1 MQPIP
6 KEQGEQPDHTYK
18 LIKRIALDN
27 TTPDTPIQKEGH
39 THRSCRQMLASTMQ
53 ISNNNPTNPLNPTRE
68 PQAKEDQNNHPAPQH
83 DQLEPGAADS
93 SGPNSV
99 LDPIPHQREAMSN
112 PIPKDR
118 STPPACASSVVVD
131 DSTSETPPCASEHSP
146 LIWVRAP

>member
-1 MQPIP
+1 
-6 KEQGEQPDHTYK
+6 
-18 LIKRIALDN
+18 
-27 TTPDTPIQKEGH
+27 
-39 THRSCRQMLASTMQ
+39 MLASTMQ

-68 PQAKEDQNNHPAPQH
+68 PQAKEDQNNQNPNHQTHVQYSRQP
-83 DQLEPGAADS
+83 DS